1 MATQSPGF
9 TTSFAEFAAALLAER
24 ELVPRARVVAEQ
36 VVLLLPDSAVV
47 IYAIEDQ
54 ESPAWRAVAATGEIS
69 VHHKIIVMGKGTLGK
84 IAERKTPVIFP
95 GSALPR
101 EDYAHLD
108 VRRTLVSLAYVPI
121 VIEEMLLGVI
131 EVLSYDAPIS
141 EMSLEPLNE
150 VAQYAAIALAT
161 AIAYEN
167 ERNQSLASISRLTQM
182 YDLEKVFN
190 STLEF
195 GALLPI
201 IAGKF
206 QEILNAQAVNLWLV
220 EQQDTLLLMH
230 QAGNDP
236 ATSPGQKLKTGEG
249 VAAEVGESGEPLLI
263 ESADDVRL
271 IRRNHGIGAGAT
283 VTLMAAPILDQ
294 GAEVGVVEVINKLD
308 GTAFE
313 EDDLFALTTMCATA
327 AGALHNASLLQAER
341 KVEILE
347 TLVKVSQE
355 ITSTLNLDRVLQ
367 AVVNG
372 PQAVIP
378 YERAAIA
385 LEQRGRTQLK
395 AVSGVEQI
403 MSGDADIKR
412 LSELL
417 QWISIQEEVFVAQHE
432 DQITA
437 ERPES
442 REKFRE
448 YFAASGARGFYA
460 LPLSD
465 DLGRIGTLCFE
476 SSDPDFLSEAHFEM
490 IRVLAG
496 QVTVAVRNAAMY
508 KEVPFIGVLEPLLK
522 QKTRFLSMEK
532 GRRISS
538 MALAGLVLLFLAIF
552 PLPMRLDGEAAVS
565 PLGRAQIQPQIEG
578 VIKKVYVHEGDAV
591 QAGAVLADLED
602 WDYRAALEK
611 AQASYGAALSE
622 MNRALAG
629 NDGSAAGV
637 ARAQADFWGAEVS
650 RAQQRLEQTHLR
662 SPIAGLIA
670 TPHIETFAGRHLQP
684 GDSFAEIIDSS
695 SVSVDVA
702 LDEDDVPLA
711 NRGAGAAVKLD
722 SYPARTFRGK
732 VAVVSPAS
740 QPEGDR
746 RVFYARVEVPNPEG
760 AIRTGMR
767 GRGKVSAGWHPAGF
781 VLLRGPALW
790 FWSKLWS
797 WFGL

>member
-9 TTSFAEFAAALLAER
+9 TTSFAEFAAAMLAER
-24 ELVPRARVVAEQ
+24 ELVPRARVAAEQ
-36 VVLLLPDSAVV
+36 VSLLLPNCDVVVYAV
-47 IYAIEDQ
+47 EDQ
-54 ESPAWRAVAATGEIS
+54 ESPAWRAVAAVGDIS
-69 VHHKIIVMGKGTLGK
+69 VHKKDIAIGSGTLGQ
-84 IAERKTPVIFP
+84 IAQRKAALIFP
-95 GSALPR
+95 GSALAR

-108 VRRTLVSLAYVPI
+108 VRRTVVSVAYVPI
-121 VIEEMLLGVI
+121 LIDEMLLGAI
-131 EVLSYDAPIS
+131 EVLSYDSPIS
-141 EMSLEPLNE
+141 EMSLEPLGE

-167 ERNQSLASISRLTQM
+167 ERNQSLASINRLTQM

-195 GALLPI
+195 DALLPI

-220 EQQDTLLLMH
+220 EQHDTLLLMH

-236 ATSPGQKLKTGEG
+236 AVSLGQKLKTGEG
-249 VAAEVGESGEPLLI
+249 IAAEVGESGQPLLI
-263 ESADDVRL
+263 DSADDERL
-271 IRRNHGIGAGAT
+271 ARRNRGIEAGAAM
-283 VTLMAAPILDQ
+283 TLMAAPIFDH

-313 EDDLFALTTMCATA
+313 EDDLFALTTMCETA

-355 ITSTLNLDRVLQ
+355 ITSTLNLDRVLH

-412 LSELL
+412 LNDLL
-417 QWISIQEEVFVAQHE
+417 QWASIQEELFVVQHDE
-432 DQITA
+432 QITA
-437 ERPES
+437 ERPET

-476 SSDPDFLSEAHFEM
+476 SSDPGFLSEAHFEM

-508 KEVPFIGVLEPLLK
+508 REVPFIGVLEPLLK

-532 GRRISS
+532 GRRMSA
-538 MALAGLVLLFLAIF
+538 MALAGLTLLFLAIF

-565 PLGRAQIQPQIEG
+565 PLHRAQIQPQIEG
-578 VIKKVYVHEGDAV
+578 VVKKIYVHEGDSV
-591 QAGAVLADLED
+591 QSGAVLADLAD

-611 AQASYGAALSE
+611 AQASYGTALAE
-622 MNRALAG
+622 MN
-629 NDGSAAGV
+629 
-637 ARAQADFWGAEVS
+637 RAQADFWGAEVE
-650 RAQQRLEQTHLR
+650 RARQRLEQTHLR
-662 SPIAGLIA
+662 SPIAGLVA
-670 TPHIETFAGRHLQP
+670 TPHIETFIGRHIQP
-684 GDSFAEIIDSS
+684 GDSFAEIVDSS

-711 NRGAGAAVKLD
+711 ARGAGAAVKLD

-746 RVFYARVEVPNPEG
+746 RIFYARVEVSNPEG

-790 FWSKLWS
+790 LWSKLWS
-797 WFGL
+797 WFGF